1 MKILKNIVLVIV
13 ILVVT
18 LVIVGFLMP
27 SARHIERS
35 LVVNA
40 KPDAVFAQVNDLKKW
55 NSWSPWFKMDPNSK
69 MVFSDNS
76 VGLGAYYTWESTNS
90 NVGKGKLTIE
100 ESTPFSLVKSKLE
113 FEGMSESHAYFKMEP
128 EGENTKVTWA
138 IDSNL
143 GNNPFFR
150 LMGVMMDKMLGDIFL
165 QGLTDLKKVAEENPI
180 APAEVVPVAVTD
192 SVK

>member
-1 MKILKNIVLVIV
+1 MV
-13 ILVVT
+13 ILVVA

-35 LVVNA
+35 IVVNA
-40 KPDAVFAQVNDLKKW
+40 KADAVFAQVNDLKKW

-76 VGLGAYYTWESTNS
+76 AGLGAYYTWESTNS

-100 ESTPFSLVKSKLE
+100 ESTPYSLVKSKLE

-150 LMGVMMDKMLGDIFL
+150 LMGVMMDKMLGDIFM

-180 APAEVVPVAVTD
+180 APAVVEPVTVND
-192 SVK
+192 SIK